1 MDNLYFKTLF
11 NKFSGFVYQF
21 ADQIPDGED
30 AKSYIV
36 DEFVAAATRNGLEL
50 TIIQLVNTNF
60 VVHSYH
66 DLESEK
72 FIKLYNLSE
81 EPPVIIDTSPEPIS
95 EGEE

>member
-1 MDNLYFKTLF
+1 MDNIYFKILF

-30 AKSYIV
+30 AKSFIV
-36 DEFVAAATRNGLEL
+36 DEFVTIADRHGLEL
-50 TIIQLVNTNF
+50 SIIQLPNNNF

-66 DLESEK
+66 DLESDK
-72 FIKLYNLSE
+72 FIKLYNLSD
-81 EPPVIIDTSPEPIS
+81 EPPVLIDSSPQPVS